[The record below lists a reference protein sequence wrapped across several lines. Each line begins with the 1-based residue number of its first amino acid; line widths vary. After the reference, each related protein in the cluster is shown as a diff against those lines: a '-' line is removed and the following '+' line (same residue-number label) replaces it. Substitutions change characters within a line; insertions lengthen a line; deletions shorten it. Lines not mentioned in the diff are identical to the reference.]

1 MPGENLTRVEAQERK
16 ATVDVQS
23 YTVSLDLTTGDE
35 VFLST
40 TEVNFTAQAGAS
52 TFIDHL
58 SRTVHSVTLN
68 GAALDPA
75 VVNDGVR
82 IQLDGL
88 AESNVLVVV
97 SDAEYTN
104 SGEGLHRFVDRKS
117 VV

>member
-16 ATVDVQS
+16 ALVDVQS
-23 YTVSLDLTTGDE
+23 YNVTLDLTTGDE

-40 TEVNFTAQAGAS
+40 TEVKFTAQAGAS

-58 SRTVHSVTLN
+58 SRTVRSVTLN
-68 GAALDPA
+68 GAELDPA
-75 VVNDGVR
+75 AVNDGVR

-88 AESNVLVVV
+88 AAENVLVVV

-104 SGEGLHRFVDRKS
+104 SGEGLHRFVDP
-117 VV
+117 VDG